1 MNLGPEGRYINITT
15 KETKMKNMPE
25 IKLGIVGVSR
35 DCFPIALTKSRLA
48 ALMTEVKKAKLANV
62 VDCPVVIENEVDAMK
77 ALAWTKENGVNAV
90 CMFLGNFGPEG
101 PTTFFVEKFG
111 KPAMVLA
118 AKEESKKG
126 LASDRGDALCGVLN
140 FSYCVGLRRLRVY
153 IPEFPNVT
161 AKEAIAELAKFT
173 AIARVVNGLKSLKV
187 FGFGPRPE
195 DFFACNAPI
204 QPLFD
209 LGVNVQENS
218 ELDLRVQF
226 EKMATRTAEIDAI
239 AADMAKELGKKR
251 NTYPEILRQLAQF
264 ELALTDWYENKRGA
278 AEYAVFADKCWPAFQ
293 PVFKFEPCYVNSRL
307 AGRGIPVAC
316 EVDLYGAVSEYMC
329 QCATELPATLLDIN
343 NSVPD
348 DLLKKG
354 EKLYGAQKRDLFMGF
369 HCGNT
374 CGACMKNCAIKYQL
388 IQARL
393 MGKDITKG
401 TLEGQIRPGDTTM
414 FRLQSNSDAKL
425 VSYIG
430 DGKFLDVD
438 PCSFGSIGVIAI
450 PEFARFY
457 RHVLVQKR
465 FPHHGAFAFAH
476 CGGILFE
483 ALKLLGVADV
493 NTPKSAGVL
502 YPDENPFFA

>member
-1 MNLGPEGRYINITT
+1 MNN
-15 KETKMKNMPE
+15 NMPE
-25 IKLGIVGVSR
+25 IKLAVVGVSR
-35 DCFPIALTKSRLA
+35 DCFPIALTRTRLA
-48 ALMTEVKKAKLANV
+48 TLMAEVKKAKLKNV

-77 ALAWTKENGVNAV
+77 ALEWTRENGVNAV

-101 PTTFFVEKFG
+101 PTTHFVQKSG
-111 KPAMVLA
+111 LPAMVLA
-118 AKEESKKG
+118 AKEENKKG

-140 FSYCVGLRRLRVY
+140 FSYNVGLRRLKVY

-161 AKEAIAELAKFT
+161 PKEGVKELAHFMK
-173 AIARVVNGLKSLKV
+173 IARVVEGMRNLKV

-195 DFFACNAPI
+195 DFLACNAPI

-226 EKMATRTAEIDAI
+226 EKVASRKAEIDAI
-239 AADMAKELGKKR
+239 AADMKKELGKR
-251 NTYPEILRQLAQF
+251 NTYPEVIPQLAQF
-264 ELALTDWYENKRGA
+264 ELALMDWYENKRGA
-278 AEYAVFADKCWPAFQ
+278 AKYAVFADKCWPAFQ

-307 AGRGIPVAC
+307 AGRGISVAC
-316 EVDLYGAVSEYMC
+316 EVDLYGAVSEYML
-329 QCATELPATLLDIN
+329 QCASDLPATLLDIN

-348 DLLKKG
+348 DVLPKNT
-354 EKLYGAQKRDLFMGF
+354 KLFGASKRDLFMGF

-374 CGACMKNCAIKYQL
+374 CGACMKNCSIKYQL

-401 TLEGQIRPGDTTM
+401 TLEGQIKPGDTTM

-430 DGKFLDVD
+430 EGKFLDVN
-438 PCSFGSIGVIAI
+438 PCSFGSIGIVAI

-465 FPHHGAFAFAH
+465 FPHHGAFGFAK
-476 CGGILFE
+476 CGAVLFE

-493 NTPKSAGVL
+493 NTPKPAGVL
-502 YPDENPFFA
+502 YPDENPFGM

>member
-1 MNLGPEGRYINITT
+1 MI
-15 KETKMKNMPE
+15 NMPQV
-25 IKLGIVGVSR
+25 KLAVVGVSR
-35 DCFPIALTKSRLA
+35 DCFPIALTKARVA
-48 ALMTEVKKAKLANV
+48 AVMAEVKKAKLADV
-62 VDCPVVIENEVDAMK
+62 VDCPVTIENETDAMK
-77 ALAWTKENGVNAV
+77 ALAWAKENGVNAC
-90 CMFLGNFGPEG
+90 CMYLGNFGPEG
-101 PTTFFVEKFG
+101 PTTLFVQKFG
-111 KPAMVLA
+111 GPAMVLA

-140 FSYCVGLRRLRVY
+140 FSYNVGLRRLSVY
-153 IPEFPNVT
+153 IPELPNVT
-161 AKEAIAELAKFT
+161 AKEAVAELAHFKK
-173 AIARVVNGLKSLKV
+173 IARVVIGLKNLKV

-195 DFFACNAPI
+195 DFLACNAPI

-226 EKMATRTAEIDAI
+226 EKMASRTKEIEAI
-239 AADMAKELGKKR
+239 ASDMKKELGKR
-251 NTYPEILRQLAQF
+251 NPYPEILPQLAQF
-264 ELALTDWYENKRGA
+264 ELALMDWYENKRGA
-278 AEYAVFADKCWPAFQ
+278 AEFAVFADKCWPAFQ

-316 EVDLYGAVSEYMC
+316 EVDLYGAVSEYML
-329 QCATELPATLLDIN
+329 QCATDLPATLLDIN

-348 DLLKKG
+348 DVLPKGAKLFGAAKK
-354 EKLYGAQKRDLFMGF
+354 DLFMGF

-374 CGACMKNCAIKYQL
+374 CGACMKSCSIKYQL

-393 MGKDITKG
+393 MGEDITKG

-430 DGKFLDVD
+430 EGQFLDVN
-438 PCSFGSIGVIAI
+438 PCSFGSIGVVAI

-465 FPHHGAFAFAH
+465 FPHHGAFGFAK
-476 CGGILFE
+476 CGAVLFE

-493 NTPKSAGVL
+493 NTPKPAGVL
-502 YPDENPFFA
+502 YPDENPFA